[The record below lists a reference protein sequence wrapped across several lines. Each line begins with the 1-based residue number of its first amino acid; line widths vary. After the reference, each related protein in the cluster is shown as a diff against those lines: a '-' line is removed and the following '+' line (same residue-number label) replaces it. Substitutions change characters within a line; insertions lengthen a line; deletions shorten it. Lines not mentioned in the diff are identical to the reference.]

1 MMRIAFALL
10 VSWLVFSE
18 IGAQPL
24 SDSLNRVLRQASHPS
39 ERYVILEKVYHNR
52 QSNPLQALPIAQAM
66 LTQAKQLK
74 GQMKE
79 AESYERLADLY
90 TRTDQPG
97 QAIIQWEAAQK
108 LWLHIG
114 NKKKEGTAILRAAQ
128 IEYLLQDFPFT
139 TKLADNALRIFT
151 DVKYKDGQAEVYLLL
166 ADVALAQR
174 KWLEAR
180 KQLQNCQQLK
190 EFLFEPKRIAEAYFR
205 WAKTYDDTNPVH
217 LDSIFSAHKTAIR
230 IWQEQK
236 DSLAPHRSYAELGK
250 VYQKNNKLDLALK
263 NTEEAIRLVQLF
275 GSAETE
281 ADLHIQVASIHES
294 RKSHILAVSSAHEAV
309 RLGYQTGNMHA
320 VKEGYKHLH
329 SNYSAMNQ
337 VDESFRYLKRYA
349 ELKDSLLKEQNHQ
362 RVAQLKIRYQTD
374 KQLNEI
380 SLNKVDQQLNIA
392 REEHQQTARK
402 ALIGLA
408 VVLSLL
414 AFTFFH
420 RYRYNKR
427 ISRLLQAQ
435 SERINQQNTQITQA
449 TDQVRDNLTEVQEQ
463 KSSIEAKKAEI
474 DAGLAYALRIQQSIL
489 PEKERFLQNLPQYFV
504 YYQPKDVV
512 SGDFYF
518 LEAKG
523 KIKYIAAVDCSGHG
537 VPGAFMSV
545 LGYQMLTEILNES
558 ETDFLSPEILIT
570 EADQRLRSLLHQDEG
585 NNSKDSMDVALC
597 AYDPVKQKIYFCG
610 AHRPLYIFQNGTL
623 AEIKGDHYPVGG
635 AQHED
640 KRFTVHEIPVRP
652 GDRFYTFSD
661 GITDQFGTE
670 QGRRKKFSAAR
681 LQQFVTD
688 HQRLKMYEQGEVFQS
703 LMKTWMADNKQLDD
717 MLLLAWEVP
726 KKG

>member
-10 VSWLVFSE
+10 MSWLVFLE

-24 SDSLNRVLRQASHPS
+24 SDSLNRVLRQAAHPS
-39 ERYVILEKVYHNR
+39 ERYIILEKVFQNR
-52 QSNPLQALPIAQAM
+52 QNDPQKALPIAQEM

-90 TRTDQPG
+90 NRSNQPG

-108 LWLHIG
+108 LWQRIG

-128 IEYLLQDFPFT
+128 IEYLLQDYPST
-139 TKLADNALRIFT
+139 TKLADNALRIFS
-151 DVKYKDGQAEVYLLL
+151 DIKFKDGQAEVYILL

-174 KWLEAR
+174 KWLDAR
-180 KQLQNCQQLK
+180 RQLEKCQKLK
-190 EFLFEPKRIAEAYFR
+190 EFLFEPKRIAEAYLR
-205 WAKTYDDTNPVH
+205 WAKTYDDTNPLH
-217 LDSIFSAHKTAIR
+217 LDSILFAHQTAIR

-236 DSLAPHRSYAELGK
+236 DSLSPYRSYADLGLL
-250 VYQKNNKLDLALK
+250 YQKNNKLDLALK
-263 NTEEAIRLVQLF
+263 NTQEAIRLVQQF
-275 GSAETE
+275 GRAYTE
-281 ADLHIQVASIHES
+281 ADLHIQAAAIHEN

-309 RLGYQTGNMHA
+309 RLGYQSGNMHA
-320 VKEGYKHLH
+320 VQEGYKHLH

-392 REEHQQTARK
+392 REEQQATVQK

-408 VVLSLL
+408 VVLCLL
-414 AFTFFH
+414 AFTFFN

-427 ISRLLQAQ
+427 ISKLLQAQ
-435 SERINQQNTQITQA
+435 SERINQQNSQITQA
-449 TDQVRDNLTEVQEQ
+449 TDQVRQNLVEVQEQ

-489 PEKERFLQNLPQYFV
+489 PEKERFLQNLPHYFV

-518 LEAKG
+518 LETKG
-523 KIKYIAAVDCSGHG
+523 KIRYIAAVDCSGHG

-545 LGYQMLTEILNES
+545 LGYQILTEILNES
-558 ETDFLSPEILIT
+558 ETDFLSPEILIA

-597 AYDPVKQKIYFCG
+597 AYDPDKQKVYFCG

-635 AQHED
+635 AQHTD
-640 KRFTVHEIPVRP
+640 KRFTVHEIPMRP
-652 GDRFYTFSD
+652 GDRLYTFSD
-661 GITDQFGTE
+661 GITDQFGIE

-681 LQQFVTD
+681 LQQFITD
-688 HQRLKMYEQGEVFQS
+688 HQKMKMFEQGEVFQS
-703 LMKTWMADNKQLDD
+703 QMKSWMTDSKQLDD